1 MIDELVFKK
10 AKKGDSESFYKLL
23 EPIKEKLYK
32 AAFIYFNNEE
42 DTMDALQDSII
53 KAINSIDT
61 LKNSQAFN
69 SWICKILIN
78 TCKNNYNKSKKV
90 TSININ
96 EFENKFTYEDK
107 NVDENYDLYSA
118 LEKLSDREKELIVM
132 RYLEDMTLKDI
143 SLKKEIPLGT
153 VKSGINRS
161 LKKLKIILGGA

>member
-10 AKKGDSESFYKLL
+10 AKKGDAESFYKLL

-42 DTMDALQDSII
+42 DAMDALQDSII
-53 KAINSIDT
+53 KAINSINT
-61 LKNSQAFN
+61 LKNPQAFN
-69 SWICKILIN
+69 SWISRILIN
-78 TCKNNYNKSKKV
+78 TCKNNYKKSKKI
-90 TSININ
+90 TAININ
-96 EFENKFTYEDK
+96 EFENEFTYEDK
-107 NVDENYDLYSA
+107 NIDENYDLYSA
-118 LEKLSDREKELIVM
+118 LERLSNREKDFIVM

>member
-23 EPIKEKLYK
+23 EPIKGKLYK

-42 DTMDALQDSII
+42 DAMDALQDSII
-53 KAINSIDT
+53 KAINSINT
-61 LKNSQAFN
+61 LKNPQAFN

-96 EFENKFTYEDK
+96 EFENEFTYEDK
-107 NVDENYDLYSA
+107 NVDKNYDLYSA
-118 LEKLSDREKELIVM
+118 LEKLSDREKDLIVM

-161 LKKLKIILGGA
+161 LRKLKIILGGA